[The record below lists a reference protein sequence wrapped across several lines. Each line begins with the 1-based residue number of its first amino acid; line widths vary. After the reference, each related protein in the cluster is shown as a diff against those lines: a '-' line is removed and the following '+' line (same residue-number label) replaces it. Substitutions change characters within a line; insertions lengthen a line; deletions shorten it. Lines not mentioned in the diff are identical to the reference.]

1 MNRFVWDLRHP
12 GAVDFPGMI
21 LWAAGTNGPRVPPGR
36 YRVRL
41 TVDGRAVGAEEF
53 NVRIDPRL
61 TGVTQAD
68 LEAQSA
74 LALRVRDRTSDA
86 NRAVIRIRGI
96 REQIDQR
103 LTRTRDPAIRTAAD
117 SLKARLSV
125 IENALY
131 QTRLQSNQD
140 PLNYPIRLNNQMAAL
155 LGVIESAEARPTRPT
170 MTVFEEL
177 SRRLD
182 AQLAALD
189 RLLATDLPRLNT
201 LLRARRITPVP
212 SNPPPPRASAADAGR
227 GGEDEGEEEGEE
239 EEG

>member
-21 LWAAGTNGPRVPPGR
+21 LWAAGTTAARAAGALPRAADG
-36 YRVRL
+36 
-41 TVDGRAVGAEEF
+41 GRARGGREEF

-96 REQIDQR
+96 REQVDQR
-103 LTRTRDPAIRTAAD
+103 LTRTQDPAIRSAAD
-117 SLKARLSV
+117 SLKARLTA

-155 LGVIESAEARPTRPT
+155 MGVVESAEARPTRPT

-182 AQLAALD
+182 VQLAALD
-189 RLLATDLPRLNT
+189 RVLATDLPRLNT
-201 LLRARRITPVP
+201 LLRGRRL
-212 SNPPPPRASAADAGR
+212 AAVR
-227 GGEDEGEEEGEE
+227 
-239 EEG
+239 